1 MIDNN
6 IVAFNRLYILRLRH
20 VPHHHHEV
28 LASVIITAIIIIA
41 IIIIITTTTIIIIT
55 ITIISNINTVL
66 SVTSNM
72 TVKLADLGEARFIHD
87 NDPRKLPLNINWSSP
102 EILIGGFDSLST
114 AHRTAVDIW
123 SLAMVLTEIFTGE
136 VPFDNPECRSISSNI
151 DQFIEYL
158 RGGAR
163 PKLPKD
169 YLDHRW
175 LHDMVRMWREYVW
188 LWIVYVIGD
197 GG

>member
-1 MIDNN
+1 
-6 IVAFNRLYILRLRH
+6 LRH
-20 VPHHHHEV
+20 VPHHHHQV
-28 LASVIITAIIIIA
+28 LASVIITT
-41 IIIIITTTTIIIIT
+41 IIIITTITIIIIT
-55 ITIISNINTVL
+55 IIIISTTIKIIITTVL

-102 EILIGGFDSLST
+102 EILIGGFDSLSAT
-114 AHRTAVDIW
+114 HRTAVDIW

-175 LHDMVRMWREYVW
+175 LHDMVRMWREYV
-188 LWIVYVIGD
+188 
-197 GG
+197 